1 MSTSR
6 AGWQQQK
13 QRPGNTNTAYS
24 TLPAR
29 TSDSRQQLGAE
40 RHLTPRSAT
49 TLGRNQGNGLVVN
62 TNRQTHPAAPLSA
75 RTHSPATPAR
85 GRPAASPSIG
95 RRLSEASGSAIPNYS
110 PTTYGRGNSLIPLAS
125 ARVPSTARDGS
136 NELCEPFPGM
146 HYSSHDGTI
155 SEVHTPHAEQRP
167 GSRGSITSVSA
178 FPPISGKAPY
188 FVNSVKIDAKVV
200 PPQLDAIKSRR
211 RSSKAPRSSKRAQ
224 GPLHARQQARVRVRM
239 DVDVKILHPGEQSLD
254 LLWIGQ
260 AQTSDIESQVRVER
274 AVYSVMHTPEY
285 HTGPAISPLSSP
297 RVASQSLYPTPS
309 EYGESGEANPSSLES
324 ISAVASSSQEPA
336 SRGTLTR
343 KPDIR
348 ARQPPVFHANAVS
361 PYPPPP
367 PLQRPGLGSLA
378 AESSPVSG
386 SDLSQSS
393 RYESHTM
400 ASYLRAQ
407 ARVSDR
413 AGIYSDLGE
422 LPLRQSTLVRRTFS
436 FNTESGMDE
445 LTSAMAQRPTSA
457 LGDLR
462 DVPGLHSANQLY
474 AERPRSSM
482 GFVRN
487 RLRANSESIPSI
499 VRHPD
504 LPDRSSLGADH
515 SVATDKLAQVS
526 SVRSLSEY
534 SNEYDSTNRAPLCE
548 FGPDLA
554 RGVFV
559 ARFYEPRLYH
569 LTVWFSAPAGAMPT
583 PGDQV
588 LPAGGGLTPD
598 SANHSAGICPDAP
611 PSMPTLYSWEAGNVH
626 LRGLP
631 RSVKTTVRVRL
642 PHRQMVLPEPTV
654 EANGSILLGFAD
666 NQPCLSSLT
675 ALDGSSA
682 PPATPK
688 RQIMQVNIADVPSS
702 IYTTR
707 PKGSSLMASNL
718 SSVPDA
724 ASGGRGQGCF
734 YRVKMQQPGNIEPSL
749 IRTESARTAST
760 RAPVRA
766 PSLLLYPDSPS
777 VAPLGSRSSA
787 EGDLAGWLNTD
798 DSDAAENEFDFLP
811 APPPNA
817 AHESPCSDMETLL
830 DNKLQRFI
838 DEYGH
843 RDLASDEQPLLVDS
857 DGNLDTD
864 DAALGLSRPRS
875 RSELQQARMDGA
887 NATRPSWT
895 DFAQQQTQT
904 DGIDYQRT
912 ELTVFKL
919 PLADCIS
926 FSWAPR
932 LSEYCHPVAMLDK
945 PLEAKVPLTV
955 SPSEDLAVAPTLGR
969 LLPPPPLPSVSVS
982 RHALETI
989 FSAGSTPA
997 GSSHIGSDTAL
1008 TFPEPP
1014 SINLSALPASPKS
1027 SKASAPPP
1035 HVSIERTELGVT
1047 VQSGGLRVQSTISL
1061 RLHSPTWSTD
1071 DEAISH
1077 SDQLYDWPEYLDLE
1091 FAPLEYSVGSLASS
1105 KCAGAGVVLLHR
1117 AVAICCATQSEHP
1130 AEWLAGATPALSH
1143 GSSRVVQSE
1152 LRPSCLR
1159 VWIPSTKAQLSPVI
1173 VLTVES
1179 EPATRAQLSSMLLTE
1194 RLLVALPKHL
1204 VSLALPSTAMPRA
1217 DVASSEPK
1225 PIKLV
1230 NRAGLWVKAAIVSPE
1245 EEGDDQAPTTC
1256 HTVAI
1261 ERRPASS
1268 MPGIAPAYNQ
1278 QQQFVTAYVEL
1289 SNDGAVLTPLTS
1301 PTASSVSVIVGDGG
1315 NQGELGLSVQVILK
1329 CSLVTFIPWRIQ
1341 LGSGASS
1348 MATPCLALRLPDAAA
1363 GCSPWVVSGLEL
1375 TSATGDNGRV
1385 ASTQLICLGSTLL
1398 GIPLAGRRQL
1408 DNTLG
1413 DEAVIDT
1420 VRCVLTMS
1428 IARDQLLAAKSLS
1441 GGQEEHVAAGLGVEL
1456 PLPTL
1461 LFGASDVASVC
1472 KALDNN
1478 DSCFEYSS
1486 IARLSGSLLSSV
1498 SVSVMAP
1505 CLQANGDTLPTP
1517 RLAHNDTIICPIGA
1531 SLDTNDDDLLRQ
1543 ASPLGMPLTEHRFQ
1557 LSDSTPLKLQL
1568 LPTLPEARPELVTRY
1583 VDTSDLE
1590 PPPPLEI
1597 GDVSPELEPDALPTS
1612 YCSVDEEE
1620 ADDGGAS
1627 DLPTPDSSASA
1638 HEAWLNSTEGS
1649 ACGSLRNR
1657 HVRARVDQPTDLGGL
1672 FQPPPAMETD
1682 PLLLCSEP
1690 LEATSAISMG
1700 DQAART
1706 TRSWRAALM
1715 ALRTVICMVV
1725 FGALVLLAK
1734 DRLFNSPIYWGWP
1747 VHDIAAVVPEA
1758 AQMPLAMAVPETSAP
1773 IDLST
1778 HPIYISVVTPAP
1790 PEADPRPASTI
1801 RVRAR
1806 SKHSDT
1812 LKHQQAVSASMTTT
1826 APEATTTALAA
1837 MSNDGTHAFAAPTDA
1852 SPLLGWL
1859 YKSVIGSVL
1868 ELLGL

>member
-13 QRPGNTNTAYS
+13 QRPSNTNSAYG
-24 TLPAR
+24 TPPGR

-49 TLGRNQGNGLVVN
+49 TLGRNQGNGLAVN
-62 TNRQTHPAAPLSA
+62 TNRQAHPAAPLSA
-75 RTHSPATPAR
+75 RTHSPAVPAR
-85 GRPAASPSIG
+85 GRPGAPPSIG
-95 RRLSEASGSAIPNYS
+95 RRLSEASNSAIPNYS

-125 ARVPSTARDGS
+125 ARVLSTARDGGG
-136 NELCEPFPGM
+136 ELCEPFPGM
-146 HYSSHDGTI
+146 HYSTYDGTI
-155 SEVHTPHAEQRP
+155 GEMHTPHAEQRP
-167 GSRGSITSVSA
+167 SSRGSMTSVGA

-188 FVNSVKIDAKVV
+188 MVNSVKLDAKVV

-254 LLWIGQ
+254 LLWIGHG
-260 AQTSDIESQVRVER
+260 QTSDIGSQVRVEN
-274 AVYSVMHTPEY
+274 AIYSVVYAPE
-285 HTGPAISPLSSP
+285 HHAGPAISPLSSP
-297 RVASQSLYPTPS
+297 RVVSQPLYTVPS
-309 EYGESGEANPSSLES
+309 EYGEPDEAKPSSLES
-324 ISAVASSSQEPA
+324 ISAVAGPSQEHA

-343 KPDIR
+343 RPDIR
-348 ARQPPVFHANAVS
+348 SRQPPVFHANAVS

-378 AESSPVSG
+378 VGPSLSG
-386 SDLSQSS
+386 ASDLSQSS

-422 LPLRQSTLVRRTFS
+422 LPLRQSTLVRRTLS

-445 LTSAMAQRPTSA
+445 LTNAMAQRPTSA

-482 GFVRN
+482 GFVSN
-487 RLRANSESIPSI
+487 RLRANSESIPSAI
-499 VRHPD
+499 RNLD
-504 LPDRSSLGADH
+504 LPERSSLGADR
-515 SVATDKLAQVS
+515 SAAMDRIARAS

-534 SNEYDSTNRAPLCE
+534 SSEYDSANRGPLCM
-548 FGPDLA
+548 FGPDTA
-554 RGVFV
+554 RGVFA

-569 LTVWFSAPAGAMPT
+569 LTMWFSLPAGAMPT
-583 PGDQV
+583 PGDQM

-598 SANHSAGICPDAP
+598 SANHSAGICPDSP
-611 PSMPTLYSWEAGNVH
+611 PSMPTLYSWETGNVH

-631 RSVKTTVRVRL
+631 RSVKMTVRVRL
-642 PHRQMVLPEPTV
+642 PHRQMVLPDPAA

-702 IYTTR
+702 IYTAR

-724 ASGGRGQGCF
+724 AGGGRGQGCF
-734 YRVKMQQPGNIEPSL
+734 YRVKMQQPGHIEPSL
-749 IRTESARTAST
+749 IRTESACAAST
-760 RAPVRA
+760 RAPARA
-766 PSLLLYPDSPS
+766 PNLLLFPDSPS
-777 VAPLGSRSSA
+777 IAPLGSRSST

-798 DSDAAENEFDFLP
+798 DSDAAENECDFSP

-817 AHESPCSDMETLL
+817 AQESSCGDMETFL

-838 DEYGH
+838 NEYGH

-857 DGNLDTD
+857 DGNLDTG
-864 DAALGLSRPRS
+864 DAAFGLSRPLS
-875 RSELQQARMDGA
+875 QSELQQARMDST

-919 PLADCIS
+919 PLADSIS

-932 LSEYCHPVAMLDK
+932 LSEYCHPVAMSDK
-945 PLEAKVPLTV
+945 PLEAEVLSAGP
-955 SPSEDLAVAPTLGR
+955 SSEDFAVVPVLGR

-997 GSSHIGSDTAL
+997 GSSHFGSDAAL

-1014 SINLSALPASPKS
+1014 PVNLSDLPASPKS
-1027 SKASAPPP
+1027 SKANAPTP
-1035 HVSIERTELGVT
+1035 HVSIERTELSIT
-1047 VQSGGLRVQSTISL
+1047 VQSGGLRVQSTVSL
-1061 RLHSPTWSTD
+1061 RLHSPTWSAD
-1071 DEAISH
+1071 DEAIAH

-1091 FAPLEYSVGSLASS
+1091 FAPLKYSVGSLANSQCTS
-1105 KCAGAGVVLLHR
+1105 ASVALLHR
-1117 AVAICCATQSEHP
+1117 VVTICCAMQSEHS
-1130 AEWLAGATPALSH
+1130 AEWLAGATPALGH
-1143 GSSRVVQSE
+1143 DSSNRVVQSE

-1173 VLTVES
+1173 VLSVES
-1179 EPATRAQLSSMLLTE
+1179 EPATHVQLSSMLLTE

-1204 VSLALPSTAMPRA
+1204 VSLALLSADAMLGSDA
-1217 DVASSEPK
+1217 AGSESK
-1225 PIKLV
+1225 LTKLV
-1230 NRAGLWVKAAIVSPE
+1230 NRAGLWVKAAVVNSGE
-1245 EEGDDQAPTTC
+1245 DGDDQAPTAC

-1261 ERRPASS
+1261 ERRPTTS
-1268 MPGIAPAYNQ
+1268 MPGLAPVYNQ
-1278 QQQFVTAYVEL
+1278 QQQFTAAYAEL

-1301 PTASSVSVIVGDGG
+1301 PTTSSVSVVIGSGAI
-1315 NQGELGLSVQVILK
+1315 QGELGLSVQVTLK
-1329 CSLVTFIPWRIQ
+1329 CSLATFIPWRIQ
-1341 LGSGASS
+1341 LGSGTLS
-1348 MATPCLALRLPDAAA
+1348 MATPCLALRLPEVAA

-1375 TSATGDNGRV
+1375 TSATGDNGRM
-1385 ASTQLICLGSTLL
+1385 ASTQLVCLDSTLL
-1398 GIPLAGRRQL
+1398 GIPLAGKQQL

-1413 DEAVIDT
+1413 DEAVLDT

-1428 IARDQLLAAKSLS
+1428 IARDRLLAAKGLS
-1441 GGQEEHVAAGLGVEL
+1441 NGQEEHVAVGLGVEL

-1472 KALDNN
+1472 KALDKD

-1486 IARLSGSLLSSV
+1486 IARLSGSLLTSVLV
-1498 SVSVMAP
+1498 SVTAP
-1505 CLQANGDTLPTP
+1505 CLRANGDTLSIP
-1517 RLAHNDTIICPIGA
+1517 RLTHKDVIACPIDA
-1531 SLDTNDDDLLRQ
+1531 CIDTDDDGDDLQRQ
-1543 ASPLGMPLTEHRFQ
+1543 ASPLGMPLIEHRFQ
-1557 LSDSTPLKLQL
+1557 LSESTPLKLQL
-1568 LPTLPEARPELVTRY
+1568 IPTLPEAWPELATRY
-1583 VDTSDLE
+1583 VDMSDLE
-1590 PPPPLEI
+1590 PSPHVEVVDLCPEPGI
-1597 GDVSPELEPDALPTS
+1597 DVLPTS
-1612 YCSVDEEE
+1612 YCSVDEE
-1620 ADDGGAS
+1620 AVDDGSTS
-1627 DLPTPDSSASA
+1627 DPPTPNSSASA
-1638 HEAWLNSTEGS
+1638 HEAWLDSIEGN
-1649 ACGSLRNR
+1649 AGGSLRNR
-1657 HVRARVDQPTDLGGL
+1657 HARARVDQPTDLGGL
-1672 FQPPPAMETD
+1672 FQPPPPPAMETD
-1682 PLLLCSEP
+1682 PLLARSGP
-1690 LEATSAISMG
+1690 LEATSA
-1700 DQAART
+1700 
-1706 TRSWRAALM
+1706 
-1715 ALRTVICMVV
+1715 
-1725 FGALVLLAK
+1725 
-1734 DRLFNSPIYWGWP
+1734 
-1747 VHDIAAVVPEA
+1747 
-1758 AQMPLAMAVPETSAP
+1758 
-1773 IDLST
+1773 
-1778 HPIYISVVTPAP
+1778 
-1790 PEADPRPASTI
+1790 
-1801 RVRAR
+1801 
-1806 SKHSDT
+1806 
-1812 LKHQQAVSASMTTT
+1812 
-1826 APEATTTALAA
+1826 
-1837 MSNDGTHAFAAPTDA
+1837 MS
-1852 SPLLGWL
+1852 L
-1859 YKSVIGSVL
+1859 
-1868 ELLGL
+1868 